1 MANVLIVDDS
11 TYLRVMIKKILKK
24 IGHTIV
30 AEASNGEEAL
40 EAYKSHKPDI
50 VTMDVV
56 MPKMNGLI
64 AVKNILSM
72 DSKARIIIV
81 TALGHEPM
89 IKQAIKIGAKDF
101 VIKPFKQEELVKAVE
116 GVLN

>member
-101 VIKPFKQEELVKAVE
+101 VIKPFKQDELVKAVE

>member
-1 MANVLIVDDS
+1 
-11 TYLRVMIKKILKK
+11 
-24 IGHTIV
+24 
-30 AEASNGEEAL
+30 
-40 EAYKSHKPDI
+40 
-50 VTMDVV
+50 
-56 MPKMNGLI
+56 
-64 AVKNILSM
+64 M